1 MNLEELYKE
10 YPKWD
15 KQVGSSF
22 QDLSNKKFGR
32 LTVLYRYYLNSGNNA
47 KWICQC
53 EYGEICCI
61 RGTYLTS
68 GKKTSCNKCS
78 REQLALSQIKNE
90 VGNVYGKLTVL
101 KLVERDNGQAKWLC
115 QCECG
120 SQTIVYG
127 WNLRCGQTQSC
138 GCMLSKGENTI
149 SEILKEKN
157 IKFQKQYTF
166 QDCLG
171 KRGNKYR
178 FDFAIFDDDNK
189 LLGLIEYDGI
199 QHFKNSD
206 YDSSWNTEKACQET
220 KERDVYK
227 TQYCKDKNIPLLRI
241 PYTLSLKEDISKKID
256 EFFMNF

>member
-15 KQVGSSF
+15 KKAGNGF
-22 QDLSNKKFGR
+22 QDITNKQFGH
-32 LTVLYRYYLNSGNNA
+32 LTVLYRYYLNDGKIT
-47 KWICQC
+47 KWVCQC
-53 EYGEICCI
+53 SCGEICCV
-61 RGTYLTS
+61 RKTYLTS
-68 GKKTSCNKCS
+68 GKKTCCRKCS
-78 REQLALSQIKNE
+78 HEQLALSQIKNE

-101 KLVERDNGQAKWLC
+101 KLAERGNGQAKWLC

-120 SQTIVYG
+120 GQAIVYG
-127 WNLRCGQTQSC
+127 WNLRSGQTQSC
-138 GCMLSKGENTI
+138 GCILSKGENII
-149 SEILKEKN
+149 SEILNEKN

-178 FDFAIFDDDNK
+178 FDFALFNNDK

-199 QHFKNSD
+199 QHFKHSN
-206 YDSSWNTEKACQET
+206 YDSSWNTEEAHQET
-220 KERDVYK
+220 KERDDYK

-241 PYTLSLKEDISKKID
+241 PYTCSSKEGISKEID
-256 EFFMNF
+256 KFFMNL